1 MFVIETLIHYLI
13 PHPSNNHKAKLLHSS
28 SLLIIASLLL
38 FFQLTLYLL
47 PKTGIKILGYASRIS
62 VDEIVRLTNEKR
74 AQAGLSPVEFNP
86 SLSTAAK
93 AKGDDML
100 AKDYWAH
107 VAPDGTQPWKFFTDA
122 GYKYRYAGEN
132 LARDFSDAS
141 TAVEAWM
148 ASPTHRDNV
157 LSSKYKD
164 IGIAVVEGDLA
175 GVDTTIIV
183 ELFGTQQADTLPPA
197 PIAQQGLT
205 TQVAATPLAT
215 SPVVIPTASPTVIP
229 ASPTPLPTL
238 VAVLQQ
244 AIASPIPSM
253 IPSVLIS
260 PFQTTRGISLF
271 VVGFLMLVLIL
282 DGLIVSRRRIARIA
296 GRTFAHLS
304 FLGMILAI
312 ALILRA
318 GKIL

>member
-1 MFVIETLIHYLI
+1 
-13 PHPSNNHKAKLLHSS
+13 
-28 SLLIIASLLL
+28 
-38 FFQLTLYLL
+38 
-47 PKTGIKILGYASRIS
+47 
-62 VDEIVRLTNEKR
+62 
-74 AQAGLSPVEFNP
+74 
-86 SLSTAAK
+86 
-93 AKGDDML
+93 ML

-229 ASPTPLPTL
+229 TSPTPLPTL

>member
-74 AQAGLSPVEFNP
+74 VQAGLSPVEFNATLA
-86 SLSTAAK
+86 SAAK

-100 AKDYWAH
+100 SKDYWAH
-107 VAPDGTQPWKFFTDA
+107 IAPDGTQPWRFFTDS

-132 LARDFSDAS
+132 LARDFSDANS
-141 TAVEAWM
+141 AVEAWM
-148 ASPTHRDNV
+148 ASPTHRDNL
-157 LSSKYKD
+157 LSAKYKD

-183 ELFGTQQADTLPPA
+183 ELFGTKQADTIPPA
-197 PIAQQGLT
+197 PIAQQGIT
-205 TQVAATPLAT
+205 SQASPSATIAA
-215 SPVVIPTASPTVIP
+215 VWVPTASPTVIP
-229 ASPTPLPTL
+229 VTPTPLPTL
-238 VAVLQQ
+238 VAMLQQ
-244 AIASPIPSM
+244 TISSPSPSV

-260 PFQTTRGISLF
+260 PFQTTKGISLF

-282 DGLIVSRRRIARIA
+282 DGLIVSRRRIARIG
-296 GRTFAHLS
+296 GRTFAHMS